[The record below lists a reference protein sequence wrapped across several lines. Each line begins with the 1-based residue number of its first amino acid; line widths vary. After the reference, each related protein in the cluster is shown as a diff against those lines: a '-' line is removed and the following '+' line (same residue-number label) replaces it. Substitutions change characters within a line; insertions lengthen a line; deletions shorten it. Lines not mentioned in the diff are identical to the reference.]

1 MSSRSRL
8 LPLVLT
14 LPLAIAALG
23 ADSSSTIEPPSRLS
37 ASLRAK
43 LLAQNDTPVP
53 PPPAGTA
60 DAAVDTTPT
69 PIPAGA
75 VPQPAP
81 AAPAAEDP
89 ASAGP
94 APAAEPRRPAVI
106 LPGGAPSR
114 STGPAPAPSGS
125 VPGRRSF
132 GTPAG
137 APGGAAA
144 GNALGS
150 GIPSANG
157 GMAAPGGASSQPGR
171 RTSGAGA
178 TPLPGTPGSGA
189 AAFGGAGL
197 AGSGDSG
204 DDDNPLADIAFVD
217 APINDVIFK
226 YEEITNRHVIR
237 DTNLQGTVSITK
249 NPAVPMTAEEAAD
262 FIKAS
267 LMIQGFVIQPYKG
280 NIDKII
286 QLNKPPL
293 IEGPFSGAPIYTR
306 EEDLPNDDIPV
317 NFVIILKHLPVA
329 DAATVLQNAAPTHA
343 WTKYV
348 GVPSANALV
357 VQETVSTIRTILRLI
372 KGIDLPPVKMV
383 HEWVP
388 LERASAEDVEQ
399 ILSTILQAQSQGKS
413 GQSSGFRSV
422 APGQAAA
429 ALGGQGAVPGGGGV
443 VMPTGSAGGAA
454 ATGVM
459 PDGNSVLV
467 KSDPRTNRVFV
478 HGPKEHVDYLKLL
491 IHEFDEPSRVK
502 NLLTQQ
508 LRYVPVNDFFQI
520 AVTSLETSGAGVA
533 GQGSAG
539 AAGGGA
545 TSGGG
550 ASRTGSVSGGSGF
563 SSRGGS
569 SSSGFGGGGFGG
581 GGFGGGGFGGGG
593 LGGGGLGGGGLG
605 GRTGGGGGLSGSVTE
620 PPRAQTVGK
629 TLLISDPRTN
639 SLIVSGPPDSIQ
651 RVSELIQE
659 MDRRPLQVHINAVVA
674 QVGVDDNMQTGVDY
688 LRRVE
693 DLQLFGQDVSAAGF
707 FRSSGGNN
715 FIDPG
720 ILDTIANFPTGGS
733 GMNIYAAFGELF
745 NAYVRV
751 LETSGKARLM
761 AKPHVTV
768 ANNEVASISSGER
781 VPIPSNQQSQIVAGG
796 TTSLNSSIEYQNV
809 VLSLQVQPLI
819 NSKNEITLNISQL
832 NDTINGSTQ
841 INGNDIPN
849 ISTQELNTRITV
861 PNGAILVL
869 GGLISDN
876 DRRSASGLP
885 VLSKIPVVKYLFG
898 STGRTKQRRELLI
911 MLQARI
917 IDSSDDMVN
926 VTASETQRTVVGPD
940 AELFL
945 KPDRDTSDVVLPAYE
960 KDVPFDS
967 AGYPP
972 GESPPR
978 RTIFQRIG
986 EKFRRRDG
994 TQ

>member
-1 MSSRSRL
+1 
-8 LPLVLT
+8 
-14 LPLAIAALG
+14 
-23 ADSSSTIEPPSRLS
+23 
-37 ASLRAK
+37 
-43 LLAQNDTPVP
+43 
-53 PPPAGTA
+53 
-60 DAAVDTTPT
+60 
-69 PIPAGA
+69 
-75 VPQPAP
+75 
-81 AAPAAEDP
+81 
-89 ASAGP
+89 
-94 APAAEPRRPAVI
+94 
-106 LPGGAPSR
+106 
-114 STGPAPAPSGS
+114 
-125 VPGRRSF
+125 
-132 GTPAG
+132 
-137 APGGAAA
+137 
-144 GNALGS
+144 
-150 GIPSANG
+150 
-157 GMAAPGGASSQPGR
+157 MAA
-171 RTSGAGA
+171 
-178 TPLPGTPGSGA
+178 
-189 AAFGGAGL
+189 
-197 AGSGDSG
+197 

-226 YEEITNRHVIR
+226 YEEITGRHIIR
-237 DTNLQGTVSITK
+237 DAGLQGTVSITK
-249 NPAVPMTAEEAAD
+249 NPSVPMTAQEAAD

-293 IEGPFSGAPIYTR
+293 LEGPFTGAPIYTR
-306 EEDLPNDDIPV
+306 EEDLPEDDIPV
-317 NFVIILKHLPVA
+317 NFVIILKHLPIN
-329 DAATVLQNAAPTHA
+329 DASQVIAQAAPTHQ

-348 GVPSANALV
+348 AVPSANAMV
-357 VQETVSTIRTILRLI
+357 VQETVSNIRTILRLI

-399 ILSTILQAQSQGKS
+399 ILSTILQAQSQGKTS
-413 GQSSGFRSV
+413 GGGSGFRSV
-422 APGQAAA
+422 APGQAAVN
-429 ALGGQGAVPGGGGV
+429 LGGGAVPGGGGV
-443 VMPTGSAGGAA
+443 VMPSGSAGSA
-454 ATGVM
+454 ATGIM
-459 PDGNSVLV
+459 PDGNSVMV

-478 HGPKEHVDYLKLL
+478 HGPKEHVEYLKLL
-491 IHEFDEPSRVK
+491 IREFDEPSRVK

-520 AVTSLETSGAGVA
+520 AVTSLETSGAGTA
-533 GQGSAG
+533 GQGSSGGGG
-539 AAGGGA
+539 AAGGA
-545 TSGGG
+545 GG
-550 ASRTGSVSGGSGF
+550 ASRTGGLSGGGTTSNR
-563 SSRGGS
+563 S
-569 SSSGFGGGGFGG
+569 GGGGFGG
-581 GGFGGGGFGGGG
+581 NAFGGGNSGGGLGGGGFGGGGG
-593 LGGGGLGGGGLG
+593 LGGGGLGGGN
-605 GRTGGGGGLSGSVTE
+605 RSTGGGGLSGSVTE
-620 PPRAQTVGK
+620 PPKAQAVGK

-674 QVGVDDNMQTGVDY
+674 QVGIDDNMQTSVDY

-693 DLQLFGQDVSAAGF
+693 DLQIFGQDVSAAGF
-707 FRSSGGNN
+707 FRSSGSNN

-720 ILDTIANFPTGGS
+720 ILDSISNFPTGGS
-733 GMNIYAAFGELF
+733 GLNMYAAFGELF

-861 PNGAILVL
+861 PNGGILVL
-869 GGLISDN
+869 GGLISDQ

-898 STGRTKQRRELLI
+898 SNSRVKQRRELLV

-940 AELFL
+940 AERFL
-945 KPDRDTSDVVLPAYE
+945 KPDRDTSELSLPAYE
-960 KDVPFDS
+960 RDVPFDS

-972 GESPPR
+972 GTDPVR
-978 RTIFQRIG
+978 KNIFQRIG
-986 EKFRRRDG
+986 ERLRRRDG